1 MSAALPTVSELICA
15 QNETHSSQMKMH
27 GDVPRWPHAPSIR
40 LRTSCCDLPQNEQDN
55 CSGAAVEGT
64 RQAVSADAASNVAAS
79 NVAESVFQ
87 PAKPNCFPTISR
99 HLLCESKTLA
109 AARESRRAFAIALAS
124 L

>member
-27 GDVPRWPHAPSIR
+27 GDVPRLPHAPSIR

-64 RQAVSADAASNVAAS
+64 RQAVSADAASNVA
-79 NVAESVFQ
+79 ESVFQ
-87 PAKPNCFPTISR
+87 SAKPNCFATISR
-99 HLLCESKTLA
+99 HLLCESETLA
-109 AARESRRAFAIALAS
+109 AARESRRTFAIALAS